1 MKYVLIFI
9 VVFYFPSAFSS
20 VCEESFSA
28 DEIDR
33 RNFLRRADEQLKQ
46 ALKEIRENP
55 EEPVLKAQGY
65 KPIYYKGLDQAR
77 EFNEVAKYL
86 RAIKADS
93 EKTHIPYFA
102 DQVEKTIAD
111 FEKGLRRHNKNKLK
125 FLAERLEILEELKK
139 EAYKRVENQNVT
151 YDWWA
156 IFNLRLTMIAS
167 ESNDYI
173 EEMLRM
179 RNRNRLSDPAE
190 RVEAGIEIAYNKKLI
205 EKIKKVMMSLSPRS
219 FPRGRAELEKLNPE
233 EILFE
238 GKYTSKELERI
249 LINSALLIRGGYDHY
264 QQDVLDKVIEES
276 GLYNDPLKTHEG
288 TQELLSDTFGSS
300 DEALLLG
307 EGYFALYIFNKTK
320 GNFPEE
326 IMFFTTDE
334 PGIMA
339 FNKLGD
345 NSHFVGVS
353 GEPLQAG
360 SSTMDAFNFF
370 DHDIVHIYIA
380 RTYPQ
385 KVFERIDNISNKSDR
400 EKAELALFIFR
411 HEDAGDIFFHTR
423 EVLKSG
429 TEVNLSSSELR
440 KLTAKTREFMLIEN
454 FFEQGS
460 FHELLPESVNVNNRE
475 EIEKFLIEVA
485 DVFVEILLTH
495 SSQNKRA

>member
-1 MKYVLIFI
+1 MKYFLIFI
-9 VVFYFPSAFSS
+9 AVFYFSSAFAS
-20 VCEESFSA
+20 VCEESFSV

-33 RNFLRRADEQLKQ
+33 MDFLRRADEELKQ

-65 KPIYYKGLDQAR
+65 KPTYYRGLDQAR

-86 RAIKADS
+86 RAIKVDL

-102 DQVEKTIAD
+102 DEIEKTIAN
-111 FEKGLRRHNKNKLK
+111 FEKGLRQHNKNKLK
-125 FLAERLEILEELKK
+125 FLAERLEILEVLKK

-173 EEMLRM
+173 EGMLRV
-179 RNRNRLSDPAE
+179 RNRNRLS
-190 RVEAGIEIAYNKKLI
+190 
-205 EKIKKVMMSLSPRS
+205 
-219 FPRGRAELEKLNPE
+219 
-233 EILFE
+233 
-238 GKYTSKELERI
+238 
-249 LINSALLIRGGYDHY
+249 
-264 QQDVLDKVIEES
+264 
-276 GLYNDPLKTHEG
+276 DPLKTHEG
-288 TQELLSDTFGSS
+288 TQELLSDALGSS

-307 EGYFALYIFNKTK
+307 RGRFALYIFNKTK

-353 GEPLQAG
+353 GEPLQADNI
-360 SSTMDAFNFF
+360 TMDAFHFF
-370 DHDIVHIYIA
+370 DHDIGHLYRA

-411 HEDAGDIFFHTR
+411 HEDGGDTFFHTR

-429 TEVNLSSSELR
+429 TEANLSSSELR
-440 KLTAKTREFMLIEN
+440 KLTAKTRDFMLTEN

-460 FHELLPESVNVNNRE
+460 LHELLPESVNVKNRE

-485 DVFVEILLTH
+485 DFFVAILLTP
-495 SSQNKRA
+495 

>member
-1 MKYVLIFI
+1 M
-9 VVFYFPSAFSS
+9 
-20 VCEESFSA
+20 
-28 DEIDR
+28 
-33 RNFLRRADEQLKQ
+33 
-46 ALKEIRENP
+46 
-55 EEPVLKAQGY
+55 
-65 KPIYYKGLDQAR
+65 
-77 EFNEVAKYL
+77 
-86 RAIKADS
+86 
-93 EKTHIPYFA
+93 
-102 DQVEKTIAD
+102 
-111 FEKGLRRHNKNKLK
+111 RRHNKGKLK

-190 RVEAGIEIAYNKKLI
+190 RVVAGIEIAYNKKLI

-219 FPRGRAELEKLNPE
+219 VPRSRAELEKLNPEEILFEGDSSHKEREFVSFGELMSLASKPQSFPKTRAEFEQLRSSPHRGGQKMSFEEVKEVMNLRSQSVPRSQAELEKLNPE

-249 LINSALLIRGGYDHY
+249 LINSALIKGDYDHY
-264 QQDVLDKVIEES
+264 PQDVLDKVIEES
-276 GLYNDPLKTHEG
+276 GLYNIDPLKIHEG
-288 TQELLSDTFGSS
+288 TQELLSDALGSS
-300 DEALLLG
+300 NEALRLF
-307 EGYFALYIFNKTK
+307 EGHFGLYIFNQTK

-353 GEPLQAG
+353 GESLQAD
-360 SSTMDAFNFF
+360 SSTMDAFLFF
-370 DHDIVHIYIA
+370 EHDIGHIYTA

-411 HEDAGDIFFHTR
+411 HEDAGDILFHIR
-423 EVLKSG
+423 KVLKLG
-429 TEVNLSSSELR
+429 TEENLSLSEL
-440 KLTAKTREFMLIEN
+440 KQLTADTREFLLRGK
-454 FFEQGS
+454 FFEQSSLQG
-460 FHELLPESVNVNNRE
+460 LLPESVNVNNRE
-475 EIEKFLIEVA
+475 EIEKFLVEVA
-485 DVFVEILLTH
+485 DVFVEILLAH
-495 SSQNKRA
+495 SSQNKRV